1 MDSIRAEDLIAH
13 VEQFRGK
20 KIAIIGDLM
29 LDRYIWGSVV
39 RISPEAP
46 VPVVEVES
54 ESDSFGGAANVAN
67 NVRALGALAIPLGV
81 IGRDAAGNRLLQ
93 LARESGFPTD
103 GIVVD
108 DGRPT
113 TTKTRVIAHN
123 QHVVR
128 VDRERKDDISPDTAE
143 KLLQFLQG
151 ILPELDAIVLE
162 DYNKGLL
169 TQYLVREAIALARE
183 RDLCITVDPKF
194 HHFFDYQ
201 HVTVF
206 KPNRKE
212 TEEALGM
219 KFADMKDIR
228 EAAQMLKKRLQCQN
242 VLITLGEQGMLLLA
256 DDHQFHTIPTRA
268 RKVHDVSGAGD
279 TVIGTLTTALA
290 SGASI
295 LEASVLA
302 NYAAGVVVGEVGAVP
317 ITPDK
322 LIESIRF
329 YASGAQP

>member
-1 MDSIRAEDLIAH
+1 MDSIRAEELIAH
-13 VEQFRGK
+13 VDKFAGK

-29 LDRYIWGSVV
+29 LDRYIWGTVA

-67 NVRALGALAIPLGV
+67 NIHSLGAVAIPLGV
-81 IGRDAAGNRLLQ
+81 IGRDTAGNRLLE
-93 LARESGFPTD
+93 LARRSGFPTD
-103 GIVVD
+103 GIIVE

-113 TTKTRVIAHN
+113 TTKIRVIAHN

-128 VDRERKDDISPDTAE
+128 VDRERKDDIAPETAE
-143 KLLQFLQG
+143 KLLQFLKSL
-151 ILPELDAIVLE
+151 LPELDAIVLE

-169 TQYLVREAIALARE
+169 TQYLVRETIALARE
-183 RDLCITVDPKF
+183 RDICITVDPKF

-219 KFADMKDIR
+219 KFGDLADIR
-228 EAAQMLKKRLQCQN
+228 EAAQKLKKRLQCQN

-256 DDHQFHTIPTRA
+256 DDHRFHTIPTRA

-290 SGASI
+290 AGAPI
-295 LEASVLA
+295 LEASILA

-317 ITPDK
+317 ITPEK
-322 LIESIRF
+322 LIDTIRF
-329 YASGAQP
+329 YTAGARP